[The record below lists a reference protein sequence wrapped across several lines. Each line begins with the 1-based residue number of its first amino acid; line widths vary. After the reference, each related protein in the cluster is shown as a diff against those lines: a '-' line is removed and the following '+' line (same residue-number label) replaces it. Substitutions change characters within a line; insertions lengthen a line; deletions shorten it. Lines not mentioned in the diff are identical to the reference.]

1 MRKGETPMETT
12 RRARRTSG
20 GGSAST
26 ACDLAE
32 SHGRVTATGAIPHFQ
47 TRGYANMSCTAMGAV
62 MIQQNMKSLQQ
73 KTVTAAA
80 LASAPAQAAKLL
92 GRPAGVPVCG
102 KCRIITDPG
111 GIWGRASGCCIGGR
125 QPRSDSG
132 RSSLSREGLEGG
144 RCAVRLDGCSAL
156 VVAIPRLRRWSEHC

>member
-1 MRKGETPMETT
+1 MGVAA
-12 RRARRTSG
+12 RARH
-20 GGSAST
+20 AIWP
-26 ACDLAE
+26 
-32 SHGRVTATGAIPHFQ
+32 RVTAVSQQLAPSSTM
-47 TRGYANMSCTAMGAV
+47 RSCTAMGAV

-73 KTVTAAA
+73 TTVTAAA

-92 GRPAGVPVCG
+92 GRPAGVRVCG

-132 RSSLSREGLEGG
+132 RSSLSREGREGG